1 MPLNYLLRGLSPM
14 ARAPVRYSNL
24 QARLIDNQIT
34 DTLANKAGT
43 RLSSNLYSKPMMAS
57 SLGLGALGYGIL
69 GPGAKASLYGAK
81 GMLANAANAINPTG
95 VTAAK
100 AMSTSLFNPNTFG
113 GAMASAY
120 APLKALVSIPG
131 YALGSGL
138 SSLGAAAGPGMLGT
152 ALAGMGATVSGGLM
166 APVLGTAAS
175 LYALRKGGQLA
186 SRALRARGAA
196 SRINA
201 LQRGV
206 APTINGRLA
215 SGYDSNT
222 VRDLGL
228 RMVR

>member
-1 MPLNYLLRGLSPM
+1 
-14 ARAPVRYSNL
+14 
-24 QARLIDNQIT
+24 
-34 DTLANKAGT
+34 
-43 RLSSNLYSKPMMAS
+43 
-57 SLGLGALGYGIL
+57 
-69 GPGAKASLYGAK
+69 
-81 GMLANAANAINPTG
+81 
-95 VTAAK
+95 
-100 AMSTSLFNPNTFG
+100 
-113 GAMASAY
+113 
-120 APLKALVSIPG
+120 
-131 YALGSGL
+131 
-138 SSLGAAAGPGMLGT
+138 
-152 ALAGMGATVSGGLM
+152 M

-196 SRINA
+196 SRVSA